1 MPLTIPASTRSQRKN
16 YPNSSA
22 GINISLLH
30 NANISVSLL
39 INFED
44 CEDALDWT
52 RGVHGIRIAFPHP
65 LYPSRRKL
73 SATYLPD
80 VCTDQGWTKEEC
92 LESLM
97 RKAGYDP
104 SYPRG
109 KGGWKG
115 VQGLKV
121 ERYRALKSRIS
132 YDGYREAAKELGKLN

>member
-1 MPLTIPASTRSQRKN
+1 M
-16 YPNSSA
+16 
-22 GINISLLH
+22 
-30 NANISVSLL
+30 SLL
-39 INFED
+39 IDFEPCAD
-44 CEDALDWT
+44 PLDWE

-65 LYPSRRKL
+65 QSPSHRRL

-109 KGGWKG
+109 AGGWKV

-121 ERYRALKSRIS
+121 ERYRALKARTSHEEYLNAIG
-132 YDGYREAAKELGKLN
+132 DLGKLN